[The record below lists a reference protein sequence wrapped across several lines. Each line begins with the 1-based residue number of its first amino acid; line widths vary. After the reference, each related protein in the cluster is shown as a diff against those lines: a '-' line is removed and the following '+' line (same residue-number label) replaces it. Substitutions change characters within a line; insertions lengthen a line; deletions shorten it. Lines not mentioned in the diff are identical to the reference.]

1 MTKMSRQ
8 KCKYF
13 RAEKVKLKA
22 NFIIFKELSVANNC
36 VIPKSVPVKF
46 FAELKKIA
54 LCEST
59 NVFDE
64 RILRCSYLLV
74 HEKDC
79 FSRK

>member
-1 MTKMSRQ
+1 MSRH

-22 NFIIFKELSVANNC
+22 NFIIFRAFSCQQLCHTQECTCKV
-36 VIPKSVPVKF
+36 

-74 HEKDC
+74 YEKDC